1 MYSCAWNLENA
12 TKMII
17 KLERK
22 RQLQGYIKCISL
34 CNRVAGVVITQEILE
49 KYQDFPV
56 RGREKG
62 ILSLV
67 LDPLETSWREALYFL
82 FTFIVFMASNNVL
95 LHHKHKYNF
104 CYI

>member
-1 MYSCAWNLENA
+1 M
-12 TKMII
+12 
-17 KLERK
+17 ERK
-22 RQLQGYIKCISL
+22 RQFQGYIKCISL

-67 LDPLETSWREALYFL
+67 LD
-82 FTFIVFMASNNVL
+82 M
-95 LHHKHKYNF
+95 
-104 CYI
+104 